1 MTNNK
6 YLLNLGNIPH
16 HIGCF
21 VSSVASVLLHK
32 KCAATGLDFLDA
44 SNDIYME
51 FYNSLCLTNID
62 PIADFNTMTRFVR
75 QNPQLNIVIDVY
87 CIYRGAIYPSYL
99 GIGLKRYGQGG
110 GGSGNEDADN
120 DIVVDPLAETSRVH
134 TSRKRVPLLALELKS
149 DTINSLFCAPGQHL
163 IGIK

>member
-1 MTNNK
+1 MN
-6 YLLNLGNIPH
+6 
-16 HIGCF
+16 
-21 VSSVASVLLHK
+21 
-32 KCAATGLDFLDA
+32 
-44 SNDIYME
+44 
-51 FYNSLCLTNID
+51 FYNSLCLTKID

-134 TSRKRVPLLALELKS
+134 TSRKRVPLLAIELRP
-149 DTINSLFCAPGQHL
+149 DTTNSLFCAPGQHL
-163 IGIK
+163 LGIR

>member
-6 YLLNLGNIPH
+6 CLLNLGQIPH
-16 HIGCF
+16 DIGCF

-32 KCAATGLDFLDA
+32 QCAATGHDFLDA
-44 SNDIYME
+44 SNEVYMK

-99 GIGLKRYGQGG
+99 GIGLKRNGQGG
-110 GGSGNEDADN
+110 GDSGNDDN

-134 TSRKRVPLLALELKS
+134 TSRKRVPLLAIELRP
-149 DTINSLFCAPGQHL
+149 DTTNSLFCAPGQHL
-163 IGIK
+163 LGIR